1 MHVSGRC
8 PWLVL
13 AAWPLAA
20 SPPASAEPPPVALA
34 RLRAVEIDF
43 ASLAPLTRTVMR
55 HELGVVLAPAALAL
69 SWRRASPAGETDRD
83 ELRVVLLRSTGLG
96 TDQGALGS
104 TARQGQVAPTIWVYV
119 PAVALTLGLDPE
131 AVATS
136 LEAQRLVGLALGRVV
151 AHEVVHAAGSGRRAR
166 RRERDAPA
174 VARVSPHQR
183 PAGARERLRRGAGRG
198 GARVAGQRWS
208 AAVAAR
214 DLRAPP
220 ASPSAD
226 RSLADR

>member
-20 SPPASAEPPPVALA
+20 SPPARAEPQPATLA

-55 HELGVVLAPAALAL
+55 HELGLVLAPAALAF

-83 ELRVVLLRSTGLG
+83 ELRLVLLRSTGLG
-96 TDQGALGS
+96 TDRGALGS

-119 PAVALTLGLDPE
+119 PEVALTLGLDPE

-136 LEAQRLVGLALGRVV
+136 LEAQRLVGMALGRVV
-151 AHEVVHAAGSGRRAR
+151 AHEVVHALAPDVGHGGASVMRPRLHASHLTSGRQAL
-166 RRERDAPA
+166 ESDCA
-174 VARVSPHQR
+174 VALA
-183 PAGARERLRRGAGRG
+183 AGARAWLASG
-198 GARVAGQRWS
+198 GPRS
-208 AAVAAR
+208 F
-214 DLRAPP
+214 
-220 ASPSAD
+220 AD
-226 RSLADR
+226 R